1 MILTGLLK
9 MCGFCFDFDF
19 VANEKKVK

>member
-9 MCGFCFDFDF
+9 MCGFCFDFGF